1 VKHGHLQEQETPI
14 GMRITQKSVEE
25 FAKAFVGL
33 AAVAVANSTSA
44 RTLMKSCQIHRIFTL
59 KIKTKYYNTSFV
71 RREDVE
77 LVVEYR
83 QRDRKNKLGGV
94 HPEFEKCRES
104 DGRKAIIKSHSDI
117 PLLMPSYVKQDRS
130 PASSTLSWKSASDE
144 IECGREGIS
153 LLIARGL
160 LAQKQTSLGSRITKQ
175 SLTRFTRK
183 FISMSELS
191 RTEAT
196 KPRKLQR
203 LCEDNNI
210 PVITVRSRMC
220 NHSFIHRED
229 RHAVVNALAI
239 SRTAL

>member
-1 VKHGHLQEQETPI
+1 
-14 GMRITQKSVEE
+14 MR
-25 FAKAFVGL
+25 
-33 AAVAVANSTSA
+33 
-44 RTLMKSCQIHRIFTL
+44 SCQIHGIFTL
-59 KIKTKYYNTSFV
+59 PMKSKHLNASFV

-77 LVVEYR
+77 LVVEHR
-83 QRDRKNKLGGV
+83 QRDRQKKFGGV
-94 HPEFEKCRES
+94 RREPEKIRKS
-104 DGRKAIIKSHSDI
+104 DGRKAVIKSHLDI
-117 PLLMPSYVKQDRS
+117 PSLMPSYPKQDRS
-130 PASSTLSWKSASDE
+130 PTSSTLSWKSASDE
-144 IECGREGIS
+144 IECSPDGIS
-153 LLIARGL
+153 LLIAQGL
-160 LAQKQTSLGSRITKQ
+160 LAQKRTSLGSRVTKQ

-229 RHAVVNALAI
+229 RDVVLNALAT
-239 SRTAL
+239 SRTAAAMSR